1 MRARVVVGAA
11 SGLVPGGCVP
21 VVAKKELLMP
31 SNASL
36 HQRRQAAVPRGVGNA
51 YGIYAQKAS
60 NAEITDE
67 EGNRLIDFAGGIAVL
82 NTGHCHPKIVAAV
95 KEQVDKLTH
104 ACFQVTPYE
113 SYIRLAERLNDLVPI
128 SGNKKTIFL
137 TTGAEAVE
145 NAVKIARAHTKRAA
159 VIAFSGAFHGRTMLG
174 MALTGKYA
182 PYKIGFGP
190 FPTDI
195 YHVAFP
201 DPALKDNGAASLK
214 ALDTV
219 FKADVGPDNVA
230 AIIIEPVQGEGGFNV
245 VPFEFL
251 RAIRDICTKHGIVF
265 IVDEIQTGFARTGK
279 MFAIEHAGVEPDLM
293 TMAKSLAG
301 GFPLSA
307 VTGRAEIMD
316 APAAGGLGGT
326 YAGSPIGCAAANAVL
341 DVMEEEKLLDR
352 ANVIGKKMIDRL
364 NDMKRRNTFGNR
376 IGDIRGLGAMVAC
389 ELVKADG
396 TPDGDLTKAVTAKA
410 GENGLVLLSCGVNG
424 NVLRFL
430 MPLTAPDAI
439 IDEGFDVLEK
449 TIGQAVEAS
458 AKVA

>member
-1 MRARVVVGAA
+1 VALAGYDGRHGAVVME
-11 SGLVPGGCVP
+11 
-21 VVAKKELLMP
+21 KELPMS

-36 HQRRQAAVPRGVGNA
+36 HQRRTAAVPRGVGNA
-51 YGIYAQKAS
+51 YAIYAKSAS

-67 EGNRLIDFAGGIAVL
+67 EGKRLIDFAGGIAVV
-82 NTGHCHPKIVAAV
+82 NTGHCHPKVVAAV
-95 KEQVDKLTH
+95 KAQVDQLMH

-113 SYIRLAERLNDLVPI
+113 TYIHLAERLNDLVPI
-128 SGNKKTIFL
+128 SGKKKTIFL

-145 NAVKIARAHTKRAA
+145 NAVKIARSHTKRAA
-159 VIAFSGAFHGRTMLG
+159 VIAFSGAFHGRTLMG

-195 YHVAFP
+195 YHVPFP
-201 DPALKDNGAASLK
+201 DPALKDGGAAALK
-214 ALDTV
+214 ALDTL

-230 AIIIEPVQGEGGFNV
+230 AIIIEPVQGEGGFNI
-245 VPFEFL
+245 VPFEFMKAL
-251 RAIRDICTKHGIVF
+251 RELCTKHGIVF
-265 IVDEIQTGFARTGK
+265 IADEIQSGFARTGK
-279 MFAIEHAGVEPDLM
+279 MFGIQHSGVEPDLM

-326 YAGSPIGCAAANAVL
+326 YAGSPIGCAAAHAVL
-341 DVMEEEKLLDR
+341 DIIEEEKLLDR
-352 ANVIGKKMIDRL
+352 ANTIGKLMITRL
-364 NDMKRRNTFGNR
+364 TEMKRRNSFGNR

-389 ELVKADG
+389 ELVKSDG
-396 TPDGDLTKAVTAKA
+396 SPDADLTKSVVNKA
-410 GENGLVLLSCGVNG
+410 GENGLVLLSCGVNA

-430 MPLTAPDAI
+430 MPLTAPEALI
-439 IDEGFDVLEK
+439 SEGFDVLEK
-449 TIGQAVEAS
+449 TIGQAIEAV
-458 AKVA
+458 AKTA

>member
-1 MRARVVVGAA
+1 
-11 SGLVPGGCVP
+11 
-21 VVAKKELLMP
+21 MP

-36 HQRRQAAVPRGVGNA
+36 HQRRNAAVPRGVVNA
-51 YGIYAQKAS
+51 YGIYAQRAS

-67 EGNRLIDFAGGIAVL
+67 EGKRLIDFAGGIAVL

-95 KEQVDKLTH
+95 KDQVDKLTH

-145 NAVKIARAHTKRAA
+145 NAVKIARAYTKRAA

-182 PYKIGFGP
+182 PYKVGFGP

-195 YHVAFP
+195 YHVPFP
-201 DPALKDNGAASLK
+201 DPALKDNGAGALK
-214 ALDTV
+214 ALDTL

-251 RAIRDICTKHGIVF
+251 RAIRDICSKYGIVF
-265 IVDEIQTGFARTGK
+265 IVDEIQSGFARTGK
-279 MFAIEHAGVEPDLM
+279 MFAIEHAGIEPDLI

-316 APAAGGLGGT
+316 APAPGGLGGT

-341 DVMEEEKLLDR
+341 DVMEEEKLIDR

-389 ELVKADG
+389 ELVKTDG
-396 TPDGDLTKAVTAKA
+396 TPDADLTKAVTAKA
-410 GENGLVLLSCGVNG
+410 GENGLILLSCGVNA

-430 MPLTAPDAI
+430 MPLTAPDAL

-449 TIGQAVEAS
+449 TIAQAVEAS

>member
-1 MRARVVVGAA
+1 
-11 SGLVPGGCVP
+11 
-21 VVAKKELLMP
+21 MP

-36 HQRRQAAVPRGVGNA
+36 HQRRTAAVPRGVGNA
-51 YGIYAQKAS
+51 YAIYAKSAS
-60 NAEITDE
+60 NAEIIDE
-67 EGNRLIDFAGGIAVL
+67 EGKRLIDFAGGIAVL
-82 NTGHCHPKIVAAV
+82 NTGHCHPKVIAAV

-113 SYIRLAERLNDLVPI
+113 SYIRLAERLNNLVPI

-145 NAVKIARAHTKRAA
+145 NAVKIARAYTKRPA
-159 VIAFSGAFHGRTMLG
+159 VIAFSGAFHGRTLMT

-195 YHVAFP
+195 YHIPFP
-201 DPALKDNGAASLK
+201 DPALKDGGAAALK
-214 ALDTV
+214 ALDTL

-245 VPFEFL
+245 TPFEFL
-251 RAIRDICTKHGIVF
+251 KAIREICSKHGIVF
-265 IVDEIQTGFARTGK
+265 IADEIQSGFARTGK
-279 MFAIEHAGVEPDLM
+279 MFAIEHSGVEPDLM

-341 DVMEEEKLLDR
+341 DVMEEEKLVER
-352 ANVIGKKMIDRL
+352 ANVIGKQMIDRL
-364 NDMKRRNTFGNR
+364 TDMKRRNSFGNR

-389 ELVKADG
+389 ELVKSDG
-396 TPDGDLTKAVTAKA
+396 TPDADLTKAVVNKA
-410 GENGLVLLSCGVNG
+410 GENGLVLLSCGVNA

-430 MPLTAPDAI
+430 MPLTAPEALI
-439 IDEGFDVLEK
+439 NEGFDVLEK
-449 TIGQAVEAS
+449 TIGQAIEAA
-458 AKVA
+458 AKTA

>member
-1 MRARVVVGAA
+1 M
-11 SGLVPGGCVP
+11 SGSALVIEE
-21 VVAKKELLMP
+21 KELLMP

-36 HQRRQAAVPRGVGNA
+36 HQRRTAAVPRGVGNA
-51 YGIYAQKAS
+51 YAIYAKSAS
-60 NAEITDE
+60 NAEIIDE
-67 EGNRLIDFAGGIAVL
+67 EGKRLIDFAGGIAVL
-82 NTGHCHPKIVAAV
+82 NTGHCHPKVVAAV

-128 SGNKKTIFL
+128 SGKKKTIFL

-145 NAVKIARAHTKRAA
+145 NAVKIARAHTKKAA
-159 VIAFSGAFHGRTMLG
+159 VIAFSGAFHGRTLMG

-201 DPALKDNGAASLK
+201 DPALKDGGAASLK
-214 ALDTV
+214 ALETL

-230 AIIIEPVQGEGGFNV
+230 AIIIEPVQGEGGFNI

-265 IVDEIQTGFARTGK
+265 IVDEIQSGFARTGK
-279 MFAIEHAGVEPDLM
+279 MFAIEHSGVEPDLV

-341 DVMEEEKLLDR
+341 DVMEEEKLLER
-352 ANVIGKKMIDRL
+352 ANVIGKQMIDRL
-364 NDMKRRNTFGNR
+364 TDMKRRNSFGNR

-389 ELVKADG
+389 DLVKSDG
-396 TPDGDLTKAVTAKA
+396 SPDADLTKAVVNKA
-410 GENGLVLLSCGVNG
+410 GENGLVLLSCGVNA

-430 MPLTAPDAI
+430 MPLTAPTAL

-449 TIGQAVEAS
+449 TIGQAIEAV
-458 AKVA
+458 AKTA

>member
-1 MRARVVVGAA
+1 
-11 SGLVPGGCVP
+11 
-21 VVAKKELLMP
+21 MP

-36 HQRRQAAVPRGVGNA
+36 HQRRQTAVPRGVGNA

-113 SYIRLAERLNDLVPI
+113 SYIRLAERLNNLVPI
-128 SGNKKTIFL
+128 GGSKKTIFL

-195 YHVAFP
+195 YHVPFP
-201 DPALKDNGAASLK
+201 EPALKDNGAAALK
-214 ALDTV
+214 ALDTL

-251 RAIRDICTKHGIVF
+251 RAIREICTKHGIVF

-316 APAAGGLGGT
+316 APAPGGLGGT

>member
-1 MRARVVVGAA
+1 
-11 SGLVPGGCVP
+11 
-21 VVAKKELLMP
+21 MP
-31 SNASL
+31 TNASL
-36 HQRRQAAVPRGVGNA
+36 HQRRNAAVPRGVGNA
-51 YGIYAQKAS
+51 YGIYAQRAS

-67 EGNRLIDFAGGIAVL
+67 EGKRLIDFAGGIAVL

-95 KEQVDKLTH
+95 KEQVDKLSH

-113 SYIRLAERLNDLVPI
+113 TYIRLAERLNDLVPI
-128 SGNKKTIFL
+128 SGNTKTIFL

-182 PYKIGFGP
+182 PYKVGFGP

-195 YHVAFP
+195 YHVPFP

-214 ALDTV
+214 ALDTL

-245 VPFEFL
+245 VPFDFL
-251 RAIRDICTKHGIVF
+251 RALRDICTKHGIVF

-279 MFAIEHAGVEPDLM
+279 MFAIEHAGIEPDLM

-316 APAAGGLGGT
+316 APAPGGLGGT

-341 DVMEEEKLLDR
+341 DVMEEEKLVER

-364 NDMKRRNTFGNR
+364 SDMKRRNTFGNR

-396 TPDGDLTKAVTAKA
+396 SPDADLTKAVTAKA

-439 IDEGFDVLEK
+439 IDEGFSLLEK
-449 TIGQAVEAS
+449 TIGQAVEAG